1 MVISTHGQVLETV
14 SWDIPSGYN
23 HIYPIYQL
31 ELHLYCI
38 WVDPIRIYCLMLIL
52 AQIWSCFELLRV
64 SRQNNLIIGSG
75 YPRWRNTH
83 VASKVTNT
91 NCQLAASTNVHM
103 HYVLARKNQIIC
115 QHLLK
120 IFKSI
125 YWDPKNIP
133 RDLPVPWSVLPCGFL
148 WEQGKPRTSFPYWG
162 AIFIWGPHPP
172 FFERGRRSCR
182 WVYIPWYSH
191 ITSTSSKPPWKIA
204 IKSPWN
210 PHKFKHHFSA
220 PWISKRSHTMN
231 FDGEI
236 GWSFRPFH
244 RFRPGVLRPFGS
256 WKTCPR
262 PTSSFR
268 GRRRGPQGY
277 HRCTVV
283 KRRRCWWK
291 PPCF

>member
-1 MVISTHGQVLETV
+1 
-14 SWDIPSGYN
+14 
-23 HIYPIYQL
+23 
-31 ELHLYCI
+31 
-38 WVDPIRIYCLMLIL
+38 MLIL

-125 YWDPKNIP
+125 CWDPKNIP

-236 GWSFRPFH
+236 GWSSHPFTAFVPVSWDHLDHERHAQDQLLPSVAGGGDPKGTTKVH
-244 RFRPGVLRPFGS
+244 RSETSTLLMKTTMFLGDLRNNKMYLS
-256 WKTCPR
+256 AYIM
-262 PTSSFR
+262 
-268 GRRRGPQGY
+268 GY
-277 HRCTVV
+277 AMGYMNIHIYIHICIQL
-283 KRRRCWWK
+283 
-291 PPCF
+291 

>member
-1 MVISTHGQVLETV
+1 
-14 SWDIPSGYN
+14 
-23 HIYPIYQL
+23 
-31 ELHLYCI
+31 
-38 WVDPIRIYCLMLIL
+38 MLIL

-191 ITSTSSKPPWKIA
+191 ITSTSSKPPWKIPM
-204 IKSPWN
+204 KSP
-210 PHKFKHHFSA
+210 
-220 PWISKRSHTMN
+220 
-231 FDGEI
+231 
-236 GWSFRPFH
+236 
-244 RFRPGVLRPFGS
+244 
-256 WKTCPR
+256 
-262 PTSSFR
+262 
-268 GRRRGPQGY
+268 
-277 HRCTVV
+277 
-283 KRRRCWWK
+283 
-291 PPCF
+291 